1 MRFPVFFSQE
11 EVSSPLS
18 QFPIAKSIS
27 LSFAKR
33 SVLPFM
39 QAFQSVDGDSANK
52 NQLINCLFPVLRL
65 DDIWHTE
72 IWERRNVS
80 FIEL

>member
-1 MRFPVFFSQE
+1 MCFPVFFPQE

-18 QFPIAKSIS
+18 QFPIAKSIA

-39 QAFQSVDGDSANK
+39 QELQSADGDSANK
-52 NQLINCLFPVLRL
+52 NQLKQS
-65 DDIWHTE
+65 
-72 IWERRNVS
+72 S
-80 FIEL
+80 FAYGLALTGYPAH

>member
-1 MRFPVFFSQE
+1 MCFPVFFPQE
-11 EVSSPLS
+11 EVSSLLS

-39 QAFQSVDGDSANK
+39 QEFQSADGESDNK
-52 NQLINCLFPVLRL
+52 NQLNQL
-65 DDIWHTE
+65 
-72 IWERRNVS
+72 S
-80 FIEL
+80 FACGIALTGYLAH